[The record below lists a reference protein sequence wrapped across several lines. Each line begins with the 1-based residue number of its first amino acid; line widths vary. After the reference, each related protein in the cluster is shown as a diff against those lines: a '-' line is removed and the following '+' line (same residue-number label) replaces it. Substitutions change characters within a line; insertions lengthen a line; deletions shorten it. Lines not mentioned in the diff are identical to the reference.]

1 MTFGGNHCYCF
12 ITIYYDL
19 GVITICLLRHTNTST
34 WSNRAYSF
42 SGSFTITWVGCLY
55 AWLVFN
61 WCLSQIGSL
70 FIYFYWIM
78 TSRNIKGTPH
88 THHQD
93 KLLKGM
99 EKGVMV
105 MDMVSK
111 SLSPNHPSRTFK
123 WSPSCWASNWD
134 NHINAVHSW
143 QILYWS
149 FMPYNKMIDGK
160 WHEQTECMWYK
171 GEENWK
177 KKFCLALWILIIAT
191 TQPTTQNNLKQLL
204 LGWLYYR

>member
-105 MDMVSK
+105 MDMFLN
-111 SLSPNHPSRTFK
+111 LSP
-123 WSPSCWASNWD
+123 
-134 NHINAVHSW
+134 
-143 QILYWS
+143 QITQAEHLNEALRVEVLIETTISMQFIHGKFYCS
-149 FMPYNKMIDGK
+149 FMKNNKTIYGK
-160 WHEQTECMWYK
+160 WHLWQNAWNIKDNKML
-171 GEENWK
+171 K
-177 KKFCLALWILIIAT
+177 KTKTSFCFMEFIKTFVWSRW
-191 TQPTTQNNLKQLL
+191 NF
-204 LGWLYYR
+204 